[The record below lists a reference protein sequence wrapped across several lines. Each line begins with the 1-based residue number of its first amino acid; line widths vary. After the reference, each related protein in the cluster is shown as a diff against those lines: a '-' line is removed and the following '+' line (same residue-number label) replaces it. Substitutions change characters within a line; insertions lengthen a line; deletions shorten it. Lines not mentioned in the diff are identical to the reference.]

1 MQEFD
6 ENYKDKIND
15 KLSKLQALLMQAA
28 TQSDLERVRVE
39 LKQSIQDTNNKVE
52 VLKQGLTDVN
62 KKLEENELDQQSQ
75 NSEIRKL

>member
-28 TQSDLERVRVE
+28 TQAVIFTWMQPL
-39 LKQSIQDTNNKVE
+39 
-52 VLKQGLTDVN
+52 
-62 KKLEENELDQQSQ
+62 
-75 NSEIRKL
+75 

>member
-39 LKQSIQDTNNKVE
+39 LK
-52 VLKQGLTDVN
+52 
-62 KKLEENELDQQSQ
+62 
-75 NSEIRKL
+75 